1 MRLVIP
7 INRDWFYKSDYNEK
21 DILERISEKYQKVT
35 LPHTNVELPYNYF
48 DDKIF
53 CFVSCY
59 KRVLHIKREW
69 KGKRFFLD
77 FEGVMN
83 YAQVFVNAELAGEHK
98 GGYTAFSIEITK
110 FVNFNDENEITVVV
124 DSTERADTP
133 PFGGQIDYLTYGGI
147 YREVCL
153 RLTDKEYIK
162 DAFVQ
167 TKNVLKDQK
176 TLIVDATLDGIED
189 ANDYEICVTLVDNE
203 KEIAACK
210 EQLNHENAARIQLDN
225 LFDSPDG
232 VLKDNENAD
241 NPSKYLLYQDPL
253 VGIFD
258 GQIKGMMLDKYYL
271 EVCSKLADIEL
282 MDNTMDDIFAYYK
295 ELAGV
300 LVNKSMLGVKMREA
314 YRKKDKAELEL
325 LRDTM
330 EECAKKM
337 WNLKELR
344 KSIWF
349 RECKPFG
356 YEVLDIRYGGVYV
369 RLMSSIQRIDAFLKG
384 TIDKI
389 DELEE
394 ETVKYNEDQK
404 YPEHTHCMGGFWQNM
419 VSAANIS
426 GI

>member
-1 MRLVIP
+1 MEVQEPLETLQNYLQDHRNEMTKKYEAAIKEVYTRLAILKDDFRLLKK
-7 INRDWFYKSDYNEK
+7 RDCISTIQTRIKADTS
-21 DILERISEKYQKVT
+21 ILEK
-35 LPHTNVELPYNYF
+35 
-48 DDKIF
+48 
-53 CFVSCY
+53 
-59 KRVLHIKREW
+59 
-69 KGKRFFLD
+69 
-77 FEGVMN
+77 
-83 YAQVFVNAELAGEHK
+83 
-98 GGYTAFSIEITK
+98 
-110 FVNFNDENEITVVV
+110 
-124 DSTERADTP
+124 
-133 PFGGQIDYLTYGGI
+133 LT
-147 YREVCL
+147 R
-153 RLTDKEYIK
+153 
-162 DAFVQ
+162 
-167 TKNVLKDQK
+167 
-176 TLIVDATLDGIED
+176 
-189 ANDYEICVTLVDNE
+189 
-203 KEIAACK
+203 
-210 EQLNHENAARIQLDN
+210 
-225 LFDSPDG
+225 
-232 VLKDNENAD
+232 
-241 NPSKYLLYQDPL
+241 
-253 VGIFD
+253 
-258 GQIKGMMLDKYYL
+258 KGMPMDLISILDKYYL